1 MMATTFFLR
10 KDVCHAKFLRGLQGS
25 QTTKEIKSNFKGQ
38 QKECTE
44 QPPSAPH
51 CLLCQQ
57 FVFWISVICFIQ
69 PLKNPH
75 CNNSQPLCS
84 SSHPAF
90 VLQARAAAPALPI
103 SPGSIVINVLALSPS
118 QQAQPQAA
126 PSGWSGAV
134 TGVPVP
140 LTGLPLSAC
149 PRPAAGPPHGLTHLL
164 LHPGTRAGC
173 VHYSSV
179 TITHR
184 VRCRTQFQQKDL

>member
-1 MMATTFFLR
+1 MSATLSSLGNCRGVGQLKKSSSVSKDSR
-10 KDVCHAKFLRGLQGS
+10 KSTQDSLTVLLNVSSA
-25 QTTKEIKSNFKGQ
+25 SN
-38 QKECTE
+38 
-44 QPPSAPH
+44 
-51 CLLCQQ
+51 LC
-57 FVFWISVICFIQ
+57 FWVSVICFIQ

-75 CNNSQPLCS
+75 CNSQPLCS
-84 SSHPAF
+84 SSHSAF
-90 VLQARAAAPALPI
+90 VLQARAAAPVLPI

-118 QQAQPQAA
+118 QQAQPQSA

-149 PRPAAGPPHGLTHLL
+149 PGPAAGPPHGLTHLL
-164 LHPGTRAGC
+164 LHPGTQAGC

>member
-1 MMATTFFLR
+1 MPATSFLR
-10 KDVCHAKFLRGLQGS
+10 QDPCHSQLLRGPPGN
-25 QTTKEIKSNFKGQ
+25 QTTKETRSSFKGQ
-38 QKECTE
+38 ENEYVE
-44 QPPSAPH
+44 QPHGAPH
-51 CLLCQQ
+51 CLLCLQ
-57 FVFWISVICFIQ
+57 FVSWVSVICFISTSE
-69 PLKNPH
+69 NPH
-75 CNNSQPLCS
+75 CNSQPLCS
-84 SSHPAF
+84 PSHSAF
-90 VLQARAAAPALPI
+90 VLLAGAAAPALPI

-149 PRPAAGPPHGLTHLL
+149 PGPAAGPPHGLTHLL
-164 LHPGTRAGC
+164 LHPGTLAGC

>member
-1 MMATTFFLR
+1 MRQLKKPSPVSGDSR
-10 KDVCHAKFLRGLQGS
+10 KS
-25 QTTKEIKSNFKGQ
+25 PQTSLTVLLIVS
-38 QKECTE
+38 
-44 QPPSAPH
+44 SA
-51 CLLCQQ
+51 CSLCSGYL
-57 FVFWISVICFIQ
+57 SVICFISASES
-69 PLKNPH
+69 PH
-75 CNNSQPLCS
+75 CNSQPLCS
-84 SSHPAF
+84 PSHPAF
-90 VLQARAAAPALPI
+90 VLRAQPAAPALPI

-149 PRPAAGPPHGLTHLL
+149 PGPAAGPPHSLTHLL
-164 LHPGTRAGC
+164 LHPGTQAGC